1 MYMLK
6 CVIDGSDNP
15 NLTSDTSP
23 NFGQVISSCFNQVN
37 PAKRLTTSYKQY
49 CALFQTTIGIYE
61 KILNGNSI
69 VV

>member
-23 NFGQVISSCFNQVN
+23 NFGQVISPCFNRVN
-37 PAKRLTTSYKQY
+37 PAKRLTLHYKQ
-49 CALFQTTIGIYE
+49 
-61 KILNGNSI
+61 
-69 VV
+69 

>member
-23 NFGQVISSCFNQVN
+23 NLV
-37 PAKRLTTSYKQY
+37 KRFHPVLTEEIQ
-49 CALFQTTIGIYE
+49 Q
-61 KILNGNSI
+61 NG
-69 VV
+69 